1 MLNRVRLI
9 TALLM
14 MGSGFLLVLPQ
25 AQAQSE
31 TELQALRQ
39 LDFSK
44 AEIAKGSFE
53 RALSSASA
61 AFRLDP
67 TLYDALA
74 YKALAYEGL
83 GELRLAEG
91 LLTTYMDI
99 RGSMDPLT
107 EAEEALQRVSAKLG
121 GGATTDS
128 GGDATE
134 EDDKAEKAEKAE
146 KADEAVPDGPEG
158 EQTTVDGS
166 AADDPSGGAE
176 EDDDDPAPD
185 QDSAPDSTTAEI
197 TSDQEEE
204 ADPGGAAPSAS
215 KNHQDLLAELLP
227 SDTTLA
233 GLHLLHQRGSL
244 ESRMQSGGGLMAA
257 GLGLSAVGGV
267 MMLLSSVEYARAAE
281 AEESTD
287 QAAAA
292 YAGAMGMLG
301 AGGAMAA
308 VGIPIFVKARVD
320 LSKLDGFA
328 RSLAARPAPRLELM
342 AQGVGLRF

>member
-1 MLNRVRLI
+1 MMQMRNPMLTRLRWI
-9 TALLM
+9 VALLAL
-14 MGSGFLLVLPQ
+14 GTGLTLGPPQ

-107 EAEEALQRVSAKLG
+107 EAEAALLRVSAKLG
-121 GGATTDS
+121 GGAATEGADEVTTD
-128 GGDATE
+128 GT
-134 EDDKAEKAEKAE
+134 
-146 KADEAVPDGPEG
+146 PG
-158 EQTTVDGS
+158 EQTTE
-166 AADDPSGGAE
+166 DPSAVDDSVTASGTTE
-176 EDDDDPAPD
+176 EGDDDEEGPWEA
-185 QDSAPDSTTAEI
+185 
-197 TSDQEEE
+197 QEEE
-204 ADPGGAAPSAS
+204 SESGESAPPAP
-215 KNHQDLLAELLP
+215 KNHRDLLAELLP
-227 SDTTLA
+227 SDTALA
-233 GLHLLHQRGSL
+233 GLHLLHQRGII

-257 GLGLSAVGGV
+257 GLGLSALGGV
-267 MMLLSSVEYARAAE
+267 MMLVSSVEYARVAE
-281 AEESTD
+281 AEGSTD

-308 VGIPIFVKARVD
+308 VGVPIFVKARVD

-328 RSLAARPAPRLELM
+328 RSLAARPVPRLELM
-342 AQGVGLRF
+342 AQGVALRF